1 VGYSLDPALWALAI
15 SASLCAGVW
24 TFFAFRRRGLA
35 AGLRGAAWVL
45 LPFAALFTGTL
56 TLLLRVL
63 DASVTWAAGLAFS
76 PVMWFGLVLLGLAV
90 VLFVVARLVD
100 RRAPRRTAG
109 STAATK
115 GSVPAQSAAGA
126 VGATPTAA
134 DEDPELAEIEAI
146 LRNRGIT

>member
-35 AGLRGAAWVL
+35 AGLRGAAWVV

-56 TLLLRVL
+56 TLLLRIL
-63 DASVTWAAGLAFS
+63 DATVAWATGLVFS
-76 PVMWFGLVLLGLAV
+76 PLMWGGLVLLGLAV
-90 VLFVVARLVD
+90 VLLVVARLVD
-100 RRAPRRTAG
+100 RRAPRTTSAKVTGR
-109 STAATK
+109 
-115 GSVPAQSAAGA
+115 PAAGA
-126 VGATPTAA
+126 VGPPPAA
-134 DEDPELAEIEAI
+134 NEDPELAEIEAI